1 MKKMKNLVLHLMMLF
16 SGTSLFAQWVP
27 VPIGTSSSAVTS
39 IFAYAD
45 TVMAGTD
52 GDGIFKTLDQGAN
65 WTNIS
70 GNIGN
75 TSINDIRGGGGPKV
89 IWAATDNGAYF
100 TQDHTTYLNCAS
112 SGLST
117 SEITYFWFGDGSE
130 TAEWA
135 IGTNGGGVYIAAEMN
150 GPWNYSSNG
159 LTGNGLIINDLSGY
173 DDDEEGYAVVAT
185 NNGVYFSFDSLT
197 NWTSGNNGLSGDQ
210 LIVKRLACLGTA
222 VIIATHGGCYYTAD
236 FGDTWMPLLPD
247 EKFNTLLLFPTLT
260 GLSFF
265 ILGEAGYYSTDFTNF
280 YAIDLSGIQGEI
292 ISVASTSIHLFVG
305 TGDPEINSKSGGVY
319 RLPLDQLITAIS
331 NPVAFKQI
339 FPVLDQNYPNPFS
352 SLTTIHYEVFQ
363 SGQISLKVFDYT
375 GREVHTLVNDY
386 QAKGRYSIDF
396 RPENLS
402 QGIYYYTL
410 QTEGY
415 EPISR
420 KLIINR

>member
-1 MKKMKNLVLHLMMLF
+1 MKKMKKLFLQLMMLF
-16 SGTSLFAQWVP
+16 SASALFAQWIP
-27 VPIGTSSSAVTS
+27 VPIGTSSAPVTS
-39 IFAYAD
+39 MFAYVD

-75 TSINDIRGGGGPKV
+75 TFINDIRGGGGPKV
-89 IWAATDNGAYF
+89 VWAATDNGAYF

-117 SEITYFWFGDGSE
+117 SDITYFWFGDGSE

-135 IGTNGGGVYIAAEMN
+135 IGTNGGGVYTSSEMN

-173 DDDEEGYAVVAT
+173 DDDEDEYSAVAT

-197 NWTSGNNGLSGDQ
+197 NWTPGNNGLSGDQ
-210 LIVKRLACLGTA
+210 LIVKRLACLGTL
-222 VIIATHGGCYYTAD
+222 VVIATHGGCYYTSD
-236 FGDTWMPLLPD
+236 FGDTWIPLFPG
-247 EKFNTLLLFPTLT
+247 EKFNTLLIYPTLT
-260 GLSFF
+260 GLNFF
-265 ILGEAGYYSTDFTNF
+265 ILGETGYYSPNFTDFYT
-280 YAIDLSGIQGEI
+280 IDLSGISGEV
-292 ISVASTSIHLFVG
+292 ISVATTSTHLFVG
-305 TGDPEINSKSGGVY
+305 TNDPEKNGKSGGVY
-319 RLPLDQLITAIS
+319 KVPLDQLITGTS
-331 NPVAFKQI
+331 NPVASLQNI
-339 FPVLDQNYPNPFS
+339 PVLHQNYPNPFS
-352 SLTTIHYEVFQ
+352 YLTTINYEVFH
-363 SGQISLKVFDYT
+363 SGYICLKVFDYT
-375 GREVHTLVNDY
+375 GREVYTLVNDY
-386 QAKGRYSIDF
+386 KAKGRYSVDF
-396 RPENLS
+396 RPVNLS